1 MLYLAQEFTMDR
13 NNSNN
18 KKIMFILA
26 QNNFCDAEYHQSR
39 AVFESFGIECK
50 VASSELSTAIGME
63 GSFVEPDIVISK
75 IIIKDYNALCL
86 IGGVGCTEYWHDK
99 LVHNITVEA
108 HKGGLLLCAICLA
121 PVILANAGLLKGIR
135 ATAYPSAA
143 SYIERKGAD
152 YSPKSVEIEKNIITA
167 NGPEAADLF
176 AQKVCDK
183 LMRKIV

>member
-1 MLYLAQEFTMDR
+1 MIR
-13 NNSNN
+13 N
-18 KKIMFILA
+18 KKILIIIS
-26 QNNFCDAEYHQSR
+26 QHNFCDEEYHTSKK
-39 AVFESFGIECK
+39 VFESFGIKCQ

-63 GSFVEPDIVISK
+63 GSLVEPDTIISK

-86 IGGVGCTEYWHDK
+86 IGGVGCTKYWHDK
-99 LVHNITVEA
+99 FVHNIAVEA
-108 HKGGLLLCAICLA
+108 HKEGLLLCAICLA

-183 LMRKIV
+183 LMREIV